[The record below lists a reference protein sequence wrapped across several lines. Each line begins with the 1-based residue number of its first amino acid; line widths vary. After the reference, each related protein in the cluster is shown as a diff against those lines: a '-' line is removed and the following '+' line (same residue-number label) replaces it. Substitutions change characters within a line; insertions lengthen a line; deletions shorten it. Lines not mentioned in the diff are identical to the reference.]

1 MQMWM
6 MLESRGKAVRV
17 WTRISY
23 LEGEHYK
30 FGARWRPGDVAFE
43 AGGWYK
49 TIGAIPQEI
58 RGDGF
63 KIGCRK
69 TVAGFGCVA

>member
-1 MQMWM
+1 M
-6 MLESRGKAVRV
+6 
-17 WTRISY
+17 
-23 LEGEHYK
+23 
-30 FGARWRPGDVAFE
+30 AFE